1 MISFS
6 QLLILLLIAFLL
18 FGDIRKILNSI
29 LLIFVNLK
37 SFFKKK
43 NEQKKSDD

>member
-6 QLLILLLIAFLL
+6 QFLLLLLIAFLL

-43 NEQKKSDD
+43 DEQKKSDD

>member
-18 FGDIRKILNSI
+18 FGDIRKILNGI

-43 NEQKKSDD
+43 DEQKKSDD

>member
-6 QLLILLLIAFLL
+6 QFFILLLIAFLL

-43 NEQKKSDD
+43 DEQKKSDD